1 MVCPKCNSQYA
12 DNLPACPFCSAAAQ
26 APQQAPFQVPQGAAE
41 FAPPPAPVKKKS
53 KAGKIIPIVI
63 AAIFVVLGIA
73 STIMNNKEATHTFT
87 YTETDEYYVV
97 DTEYTVK
104 CKGDTI
110 TEITVISETEFVD
123 IDEEYVAEFYEEYVQ
138 EQQELYADYD
148 FITFSCEIDG
158 INVIEKIIISDA
170 SDHVS
175 ELEDLD
181 ILEDGGDGDFI
192 SYEQTKENLID
203 DGFELKE

>member
-73 STIMNNKEATHTFT
+73 STIMNNKEATHVMIYEDSFEYGET
-87 YTETDEYYVV
+87 TDEYTFY
-97 DTEYTVK
+97 
-104 CKGDTI
+104 CKGDKI
-110 TEITVISETEFVD
+110 YKMQEVIVFEYDEI
-123 IDEEYVAEFYEEYVQ
+123 YEEYV
-138 EQQELYADYD
+138 EDEAEYIVAALDEEYGDYD
-148 FITFSCEIDG
+148 FIEITHKVEGTTITITLVYSD
-158 INVIEKIIISDA
+158 IEENIDEY
-170 SDHVS
+170 V
-175 ELEDLD
+175 EL
-181 ILEDGGDGDFI
+181 DFI
-192 SYEQTKENLID
+192 EEGTDVLSYEMSKEH
-203 DGFELKE
+203 FEEEGYKVVEE